1 MNPEQLWDT
10 TMNPDTRRMLPVGY
24 GEMDSVSTTRMFDM
38 LMGKGESGQR
48 RSWIEEKGNLAE
60 LDI

>member
-1 MNPEQLWDT
+1 
-10 TMNPDTRRMLPVGY
+10 MNPDTRRMLPVAY
-24 GEMDSVSTTRMFDM
+24 GEMDSVATTRMFDM